1 MRGGVYINSNLKEIL
16 SVCNLSVSY
25 SGKEVLENISFS
37 VSKGKLIGII
47 GPNGAGK
54 STLIKAILKLVQPSS
69 GIVAFDGDSMENIK
83 KTTSYVKQRVDNDLS
98 FPIQVKDVVMLG
110 LFPKI
115 GLFRYPRKIHRKQ
128 VMDALQEVEMAD
140 YAKSQIG
147 ELSGGQLQRVFLAR
161 VLAQDAQ
168 IVFLDE
174 PFSGIDADSEQ
185 KIMNILR
192 KLRNDGKTIIMVYH
206 DLNNVVDYFDE
217 LIILNKEVVAYGD
230 TKSAFTKENIAKAY
244 TGSFIKT
251 FSEGGLP

>member
-1 MRGGVYINSNLKEIL
+1 MNCNLKEIL
-16 SVCNLSVSY
+16 SVNNLSVSY
-25 SGKEVLENISFS
+25 SGIKVLENISFS

-69 GIVAFDGDSMENIK
+69 GTVAFDGEPMENIK
-83 KTTSYVKQRVDNDLS
+83 KVTSYVKQRVDNDLN

-128 VMDALQEVEMAD
+128 VMDALQEVEMAG
-140 YAKSQIG
+140 YAKAQIG

-161 VLAQDAQ
+161 VLAQNAQ
-168 IVFLDE
+168 IIFLDE
-174 PFSGIDADSEQ
+174 PFAGIDADSEQ
-185 KIMNILR
+185 KIMKILR
-192 KLRNDGKTIIMVYH
+192 RLRDDGKTIITVYH
-206 DLNNVVDYFDE
+206 DLNNVADYFDE
-217 LIILNKEVVAYGD
+217 IIILNKEVIAYGD
-230 TKSAFTKENIAKAY
+230 TKKVFTKENIAKAY
-244 TGSFIKT
+244 AGSFIKI